1 MESVEPLAPQDPR
14 QIGAYRLLGRLGAGG
29 MGRVYLGRTAG
40 GRTVAVKL
48 VKPELA
54 AEEEFRARFRTEVR
68 AAARVGGKWTA
79 PVLDADTEAPVPWVA
94 TGYVA
99 GPTLQEV
106 VERYG
111 PLPPESLFTLAYGLA
126 SALRDVHAAG
136 LVHRDL
142 KPSNVLVTIEG
153 PRVIDFGIAR
163 ALDSL
168 SDGTVTR
175 TGIVVGSPSFMSPE
189 QIIGQ
194 DVSAASDV
202 FCLGGL
208 LAYAATG
215 RAPFGSS
222 SSGMHAVMF
231 RVVQED
237 PDLAGVTDPALHGLI
252 SGCLAKLPGNRHGTE
267 AIAGLTGPPD
277 PEAAWL
283 PAALTAD
290 LGRQAARL
298 LDTDTPPAGDRDT
311 SPLRTVPPADPTPPA
326 QSRLA
331 AGTGAGEVGAHGTPA
346 GAGAP
351 GDPGAE
357 RRVGGG
363 EAQNGVGGGSTG
375 AEWSHGPAADGA
387 GGYATGTGIP
397 HGPAGG
403 HAPGAEH
410 RGAGTDGPATDPD
423 SGAQRPVPGAG
434 TAGGAGAPAYPGP
447 GAERLGRGT
456 SESGH
461 AAGGPAENRDSG
473 ARRRVPGAG
482 TAGGAGSHATGA
494 ATAYGPGAS
503 PASGA
508 ADEAGAHAT
517 RAGGAVGG
525 GAWPRAAGSEDVTV
539 QRSAGGAGGAR
550 PQAAD
555 RGPGAEPRVSGRGG
569 DGENSRPGPTRPYE
583 TPAAYGSAAHPAA
596 DTTAPGPGNDAPPRR
611 RRTRAR
617 LLAAL
622 ALLVAA
628 GVAVPVALATQRDG
642 GAPAARGSDVPDEYV
657 GTWLGTQLNG
667 GEPTGTYRQFTIR
680 PGEKGEVVATSIVLS
695 GESQCT
701 SEGELTSTDKGLHLD
716 TEVVEA
722 APAGECTAVGG
733 HMLTYEDGTLLWRA
747 DNGRTAELTK
757 VEPRDR
763 RMPRE
768 LLGNW
773 QRPAGSGTQ
782 VMKVVQAAPGQI
794 AVHFTTR
801 TGDGDTCRAKA
812 DFVGVDQ
819 RDDRVLLGPSE
830 ITSVTGPDNPD
841 DPDGTGT
848 GETPDGLGDDSRTGK
863 LGGPCVPG
871 FPSAMQATA
880 DGSVLDRQFLGGE
893 QRTRH
898 YTRADGSPADPTQ

>member
-1 MESVEPLAPQDPR
+1 MESVEPLASQDPQ
-14 QIGAYRLLGRLGAGG
+14 QIGAYRLLGRLGSGG
-29 MGRVYLGRTAG
+29 MGRVFLGRTAG

-48 VKPELA
+48 VKQELA

-126 SALRDVHAAG
+126 CALRDVHAAG

-189 QIIGQ
+189 QIIGE

-202 FCLGGL
+202 FCMGGL

-231 RVVQED
+231 RVVQEE

-252 SGCLAKLPGNRHGTE
+252 SGCLAKLPADRHDTT
-267 AIAGLTGPPD
+267 ALAKLAGPPD

-290 LGRQAARL
+290 LGRQAVRL

-311 SPLRTVPPADPTPPA
+311 SPLRTVPPADPTPP
-326 QSRLA
+326 
-331 AGTGAGEVGAHGTPA
+331 TGGRPA
-346 GAGAP
+346 GAGGTA
-351 GDPGAE
+351 
-357 RRVGGG
+357 
-363 EAQNGVGGGSTG
+363 
-375 AEWSHGPAADGA
+375 GA
-387 GGYATGTGIP
+387 GGYAESAATDRQY
-397 HGPAGG
+397 
-403 HAPGAEH
+403 GARH
-410 RGAGTDGPATDPD
+410 LGRGAGTTN
-423 SGAQRPVPGAG
+423 GAG
-434 TAGGAGAPAYPGP
+434 GHP
-447 GAERLGRGT
+447 GAEAAYEPGT
-456 SESGH
+456 GTGAGGESGH
-461 AAGGPAENRDSG
+461 AAGGGAADPESG
-473 ARRRVPGAG
+473 AQRRGPGAG
-482 TAGGAGSHATGA
+482 TTDGAGRHA
-494 ATAYGPGAS
+494 PGA
-503 PASGA
+503 
-508 ADEAGAHAT
+508 ERH
-517 RAGGAVGG
+517 GGGG
-525 GAWPRAAGSEDVTV
+525 ETAGAWPRAAGSEDVTV
-539 QRSAGGAGGAR
+539 QRSAGGAAGAR
-550 PQAAD
+550 PRDAE
-555 RGPGAEPRVSGRGG
+555 RGPGAAPRVPGRRGG
-569 DGENSRPGPTRPYE
+569 GEDSGSDPRLRPNPTRPYE
-583 TPAAYGSAAHPAA
+583 TPAAYPTAAHGSAAHPAD
-596 DTTAPGPGNDAPPRR
+596 DTATGPAAPASGNGSGSGTGAPPRR
-611 RRTRAR
+611 RHPRRAR
-617 LLAAL
+617 LLTAL
-622 ALLVAA
+622 ALLVAV
-628 GVAVPVALATQRDG
+628 GVAVPVALATQRDDDG
-642 GAPAARGSDVPDEYV
+642 STARSSDVPHRYL
-657 GTWLGTQLNG
+657 GAWLGTQYRD
-667 GEPTGTYRQFTIR
+667 GEPTDTYRQFTIR
-680 PGEKGEVVATSIVLS
+680 PGEKGEIVATSIVLN
-695 GESQCT
+695 GQSQCT
-701 SEGELTSTDKGLHLD
+701 SEGELTGTGKGLHLD

-722 APAGECTAVGG
+722 APAGECSPVDG
-733 HMLTYEDGTLLWRA
+733 HVLTYDDGKLLWRA
-747 DNGRTAELTK
+747 AGGRTAELTK
-757 VEPRDR
+757 VEARDR

-768 LLGNW
+768 LLGRW

-782 VMKVVQAAPGQI
+782 VMQVVQAAPGQI
-794 AVHFTTR
+794 AVRFTTR
-801 TGDGDTCRAKA
+801 TGDGNTCQARA

-830 ITSVTGPDNPD
+830 ITSVAGPEDS
-841 DPDGTGT
+841 GT
-848 GETPDGLGDDSRTGK
+848 GETPDGLGDDSGEGR

-871 FPSAMQATA
+871 FSSAMQATA

-898 YTRADGSPADPTQ
+898 YTRADGSAADPTQ

>member
-29 MGRVYLGRTAG
+29 MGRVFLGRTAG

-54 AEEEFRARFRTEVR
+54 VEEEFRARFRTEVR
-68 AAARVGGKWTA
+68 AAARVGGTWTA

-231 RVVQED
+231 RVVQEE
-237 PDLAGVTDPALHGLI
+237 PDLAGVTDPVLHGLI
-252 SGCLAKLPGNRHGTE
+252 SGCLAKLPADRHDTE

-283 PAALTAD
+283 PAGLTAD
-290 LGRQAARL
+290 LGRQAVRL
-298 LDTDTPPAGDRDT
+298 LDTDTPAGDRDT
-311 SPLRTVPPADPTPPA
+311 SPLRTVPPATGTTGGGTGPRGGAGTGAPPDSGA
-326 QSRLA
+326 ERRVRGAEPKNGPDGHAPGQGHRG
-331 AGTGAGEVGAHGTPA
+331 AGTGAGHGPDGHAMPAAGAAAGRGHDAAHRDAGTGAANRPDDPAGDAETGGPHVRDGHATPA
-346 GAGAP
+346 GGAAVGRRHGAGHGADGYTAPAGVAPAGA
-351 GDPGAE
+351 
-357 RRVGGG
+357 
-363 EAQNGVGGGSTG
+363 
-375 AEWSHGPAADGA
+375 
-387 GGYATGTGIP
+387 
-397 HGPAGG
+397 
-403 HAPGAEH
+403 
-410 RGAGTDGPATDPD
+410 
-423 SGAQRPVPGAG
+423 
-434 TAGGAGAPAYPGP
+434 
-447 GAERLGRGT
+447 
-456 SESGH
+456 
-461 AAGGPAENRDSG
+461 
-473 ARRRVPGAG
+473 
-482 TAGGAGSHATGA
+482 
-494 ATAYGPGAS
+494 
-503 PASGA
+503 
-508 ADEAGAHAT
+508 
-517 RAGGAVGG
+517 
-525 GAWPRAAGSEDVTV
+525 EDVTV
-539 QRSAGGAGGAR
+539 RRSASGAR
-550 PQAAD
+550 PEGAE
-555 RGPGAEPRVSGRGG
+555 RGPGAEPRGSGRDG
-569 DGENSRPGPTRPYE
+569 DGDDSGSEPPRPGPTRPYE
-583 TPAAYGSAAHPAA
+583 TPAANADGSP
-596 DTTAPGPGNDAPPRR
+596 APPRR
-611 RRTRAR
+611 RRRRAR

-628 GVAVPVALATQRDG
+628 GVAVPVALATQRDD
-642 GAPAARGSDVPDEYV
+642 GAPAARSSDVPDEYL
-657 GTWLGTQLNG
+657 GAWLGTQLDD

-701 SEGELTSTDKGLHLD
+701 SEGELTSTSKGLHLD

-733 HMLTYEDGTLLWRA
+733 HVVTYEDGKLLWRA

-768 LLGNW
+768 LLGSW

-801 TGDGDTCRAKA
+801 TGDGDTCQAKA

-830 ITSVTGPDNPD
+830 ITSVTGPD
-841 DPDGTGT
+841 DP
-848 GETPDGLGDDSRTGK
+848 ETPDGLGDDSTSTGK

>member
-1 MESVEPLAPQDPR
+1 MESVEPLAPQDPQ
-14 QIGAYRLLGRLGAGG
+14 QIGAYRLLGRLGSGG

-54 AEEEFRARFRTEVR
+54 VEEEFRARFRTEVR
-68 AAARVGGKWTA
+68 AAARVGGRWTA

-189 QIIGQ
+189 QIIGE

-202 FCLGGL
+202 FCVGGL

-231 RVVQED
+231 RVVQEE

-252 SGCLAKLPGNRHGTE
+252 SGCLAKLPAERHDPDR
-267 AIAGLTGPPD
+267 IAGLAGPPA

-283 PAALTAD
+283 PAPLIAD
-290 LGRQAARL
+290 LGRQAVRL

-311 SPLRTVPPADPTPPA
+311 SPLRTVPPADPTP
-326 QSRLA
+326 
-331 AGTGAGEVGAHGTPA
+331 TPT
-346 GAGAP
+346 P
-351 GDPGAE
+351 TP
-357 RRVGGG
+357 
-363 EAQNGVGGGSTG
+363 T
-375 AEWSHGPAADGA
+375 
-387 GGYATGTGIP
+387 ATRTPTPTPTP
-397 HGPAGG
+397 H
-403 HAPGAEH
+403 
-410 RGAGTDGPATDPD
+410 RPAT
-423 SGAQRPVPGAG
+423 
-434 TAGGAGAPAYPGP
+434 
-447 GAERLGRGT
+447 
-456 SESGH
+456 
-461 AAGGPAENRDSG
+461 
-473 ARRRVPGAG
+473 
-482 TAGGAGSHATGA
+482 
-494 ATAYGPGAS
+494 
-503 PASGA
+503 
-508 ADEAGAHAT
+508 
-517 RAGGAVGG
+517 
-525 GAWPRAAGSEDVTV
+525 
-539 QRSAGGAGGAR
+539 
-550 PQAAD
+550 
-555 RGPGAEPRVSGRGG
+555 GAEPRVLDIAATNGSGHRTATAAGAGSEAVTARHSARPPAAERDPAATG
-569 DGENSRPGPTRPYE
+569 DDSDPRLPATRTRPYE
-583 TPAAYGSAAHPAA
+583 APPASYAPATEPPAGSAP
-596 DTTAPGPGNDAPPRR
+596 APPRR
-611 RRTRAR
+611 RPRRAR
-617 LLAAL
+617 LLAGL
-622 ALLVAA
+622 ALLVAI

-642 GAPAARGSDVPDEYV
+642 GGTAAPGSDVPTRFV
-657 GTWLGTQLNG
+657 GTWLGTQTRD

-680 PGEKGEVVATSIVLS
+680 PGQKGEVVATSIVLS

-701 SEGELTSTDKGLHLD
+701 SEARLRSADRGLRLD

-733 HMLTYEDGTLLWRA
+733 HTLTYADGALRWRA
-747 DNGRTAELTK
+747 ADGRTAELTK
-757 VEPRDR
+757 VESRDR

-768 LLGNW
+768 LLGSW

-782 VMKVVQAAPGQI
+782 VMRVVQAAPGQV

-801 TGDGDTCRAKA
+801 TGDGNTCRARA
-812 DFVGVDQ
+812 DFVGVDE

-830 ITSVTGPDNPD
+830 ITSVSGPESEGDPAAD
-841 DPDGTGT
+841 D
-848 GETPDGLGDDSRTGK
+848 LGDDSAAGAGR

>member
-1 MESVEPLAPQDPR
+1 MEPLAPQDPQ

-111 PLPPESLFTLAYGLA
+111 PLPPESLVTLAYGLA

-237 PDLAGVTDPALHGLI
+237 PDLEGVTDPALHGLI
-252 SGCLAKLPGNRHGTE
+252 SGCLAKLPGNRHDTE

-283 PAALTAD
+283 PAGLTAD
-290 LGRQAARL
+290 LGRQAVRL

-311 SPLRTVPPADPTPPA
+311 SPLRTVPPAAGTAGGGNGPRSTG
-326 QSRLA
+326 A
-331 AGTGAGEVGAHGTPA
+331 AGEPAGHGTPT

-351 GDPGAE
+351 PNSGAE
-357 RRVGGG
+357 RRVRGA
-363 EAQNGVGGGSTG
+363 EKKNGVGGGSTG
-375 AEWSHGPAADGA
+375 AEWPHLAA
-387 GGYATGTGIP
+387 
-397 HGPAGG
+397 
-403 HAPGAEH
+403 
-410 RGAGTDGPATDPD
+410 DPD
-423 SGAQRPVPGAG
+423 SGAQR
-434 TAGGAGAPAYPGP
+434 
-447 GAERLGRGT
+447 
-456 SESGH
+456 
-461 AAGGPAENRDSG
+461 
-473 ARRRVPGAG
+473 RVPGAG
-482 TAGGAGSHATGA
+482 AADGAGSHATGA
-494 ATAYGPGAS
+494 AVAYGPAAGHGPGAERRGRGAGES
-503 PASGA
+503 GHAAAEGPAADRESGTQRRFPGAGTTDGAGGPAPGAERPGTGA
-508 ADEAGAHAT
+508 ANEPGGHAT
-517 RAGGAVGG
+517 PAGGAAAA
-525 GAWPRAAGSEDVTV
+525 GAWPRAAGSEDATV
-539 QRSAGGAGGAR
+539 QRSAGGAAGAR

-555 RGPGAEPRVSGRGG
+555 RGPGSGPRVSGRGG
-569 DGENSRPGPTRPYE
+569 DGENSRTEPRLGPSSTRPYE
-583 TPAAYGSAAHPAA
+583 TPAAHGSAAHPAA
-596 DTTAPGPGNDAPPRR
+596 GSTATPAVPGPGAGAPPRR
-611 RRTRAR
+611 RRHRAR

-628 GVAVPVALATQRDG
+628 GVAVPVALATQRDD
-642 GAPAARGSDVPDEYV
+642 GAPAARSSDVPDEYL
-657 GTWLGTQLNG
+657 GAWLGTQLSD

-701 SEGELTSTDKGLHLD
+701 SKGELTSTDKGLHLD
-716 TEVVEA
+716 TEIVEA

-733 HMLTYEDGTLLWRA
+733 HVLRYEDGKLLWRA
-747 DNGRTAELTK
+747 DDGRTAELAK

-768 LLGNW
+768 LLGSW

-801 TGDGDTCRAKA
+801 TGDGDTCQAKA

-830 ITSVTGPDNPD
+830 ITSVTGPD
-841 DPDGTGT
+841 DPGT
-848 GETPDGLGDDSRTGK
+848 GETPDGLGDDSTSTGK

>member
-1 MESVEPLAPQDPR
+1 MESVEPLAPQDPQ
-14 QIGAYRLLGRLGAGG
+14 QIGAYRLLGRLGSGG

-68 AAARVGGKWTA
+68 AAARVGGEWTA

-189 QIIGQ
+189 QIIGE

-202 FCLGGL
+202 FCVGGL

-231 RVVQED
+231 RVVQEE

-252 SGCLAKLPGNRHGTE
+252 SGCLAKLPAERHGTE
-267 AIAGLTGPPD
+267 QLARLAGPPA

-283 PAALTAD
+283 PAPLIAE
-290 LGRQAARL
+290 LGRQAVRL

-311 SPLRTVPPADPTPPA
+311 SPLRTVPPADQEPPTWGG
-326 QSRLA
+326 A
-331 AGTGAGEVGAHGTPA
+331 APGAGAA
-346 GAGAP
+346 GAGAGFAGAGFAGAGFAGAGP
-351 GDPGAE
+351 NGDVAAGEPADQE
-357 RRVGGG
+357 RRVR
-363 EAQNGVGGGSTG
+363 G
-375 AEWSHGPAADGA
+375 AEATDGA
-387 GGYATGTGIP
+387 GVHATETDWAHGSAADRESGGQRRVSDAGTTNGAGSYAAGTAAA
-397 HGPAGG
+397 HGPTAG
-403 HAPGAEH
+403 HAPGAGT
-410 RGAGTDGPATDPD
+410 GAAGGPTHA
-423 SGAQRPVPGAG
+423 APGAG
-434 TAGGAGAPAYPGP
+434 AAAGRESGARHRAPDARMTDGAGSNSAGTAAAYGPTAGRAP
-447 GAERLGRGT
+447 GAER
-456 SESGH
+456 
-461 AAGGPAENRDSG
+461 
-473 ARRRVPGAG
+473 PGAG
-482 TAGGAGSHATGA
+482 GGAA
-494 ATAYGPGAS
+494 AAS
-503 PASGA
+503 A
-508 ADEAGAHAT
+508 
-517 RAGGAVGG
+517 
-525 GAWPRAAGSEDVTV
+525 GAWPRAAGSEDATA
-539 QRSAGGAGGAR
+539 RHTAAGA
-550 PQAAD
+550 PAAV

-569 DGENSRPGPTRPYE
+569 DGENSGSGPRLRTDPTRPYE
-583 TPAAYGSAAHPAA
+583 TSAAYGSATGPADDTPAA
-596 DTTAPGPGNDAPPRR
+596 ATAPPRR
-611 RRTRAR
+611 RPRRAR
-617 LLAAL
+617 LLAAV
-622 ALLVAA
+622 ALLVAV
-628 GVAVPVALATQRDG
+628 GVAVPVALAALRDDDT
-642 GAPAARGSDVPDEYV
+642 AAASGSDVPARYL
-657 GTWLGTQLNG
+657 GTWHGTQLHD
-667 GEPTGTYRQFTIR
+667 GEPTDTYRQFTIR
-680 PGEKGEVVATSIVLS
+680 PGRKGEVVATSIVLT
-695 GESQCT
+695 GKSQCT
-701 SEGELTSTDKGLHLD
+701 SEGKLTSAGKALRFD
-716 TEVVEA
+716 TAVVEA

-733 HMLTYEDGTLLWRA
+733 HTLTYADGALRWRA
-747 DNGRTAELTK
+747 ADGRTAELTE
-757 VEPRDR
+757 VEARDR
-763 RMPRE
+763 RVPRE
-768 LLGNW
+768 LLGRW

-782 VMKVVQAAPGQI
+782 VMRVVQAAPGQA

-801 TGDGDTCRAKA
+801 TDDGNTCQARA

-830 ITSVTGPDNPD
+830 ITSVAGPEDPADPEDPD
-841 DPDGTGT
+841 DPAA
-848 GETPDGLGDDSRTGK
+848 GEGR

-871 FPSAMQATA
+871 YSSAVQATA

>member
-68 AAARVGGKWTA
+68 AAARVGGTWTA

-252 SGCLAKLPGNRHGTE
+252 SGCLAKLPGDRHGTE

-311 SPLRTVPPADPTPPA
+311 SPLRTVPPADPAPPA

-331 AGTGAGEVGAHGTPA
+331 AGTGAREATGHETPA

-351 GDPGAE
+351 GNPGAE

-363 EAQNGVGGGSTG
+363 EAQNGAGGGSTG
-375 AEWSHGPAADGA
+375 AEWPHGPAADREPGAQHRVPGA
-387 GGYATGTGIP
+387 GTTDGARGFAPGAGIP
-397 HGPAGG
+397 HGPAGP

-410 RGAGTDGPATDPD
+410 RGAGTGAPATGPD
-423 SGAQRPVPGAG
+423 SGAQRPIPGAG
-434 TAGGAGAPAYPGP
+434 TASGAGGHAPGAPAYPGP

-461 AAGGPAENRDSG
+461 TAGGPAENRDSG
-473 ARRRVPGAG
+473 AQRRVPGAR
-482 TAGGAGSHATGA
+482 TTDGAGSHATGA
-494 ATAYGPGAS
+494 ATAYGPDTGPAPGAERLG
-503 PASGA
+503 AGA
-508 ADEAGAHAT
+508 ADEAGGHAT
-517 RAGGAVGG
+517 RAGGAVAG

-539 QRSAGGAGGAR
+539 QRSAGGVGGAR
-550 PQAAD
+550 PQAAE
-555 RGPGAEPRVSGRGG
+555 RGPGAEPRVPGRGG
-569 DGENSRPGPTRPYE
+569 
-583 TPAAYGSAAHPAA
+583 
-596 DTTAPGPGNDAPPRR
+596 
-611 RRTRAR
+611 
-617 LLAAL
+617 
-622 ALLVAA
+622 A
-628 GVAVPVALATQRDG
+628 GVAC
-642 GAPAARGSDVPDEYV
+642 
-657 GTWLGTQLNG
+657 
-667 GEPTGTYRQFTIR
+667 R
-680 PGEKGEVVATSIVLS
+680 P
-695 GESQCT
+695 
-701 SEGELTSTDKGLHLD
+701 
-716 TEVVEA
+716 
-722 APAGECTAVGG
+722 
-733 HMLTYEDGTLLWRA
+733 
-747 DNGRTAELTK
+747 
-757 VEPRDR
+757 
-763 RMPRE
+763 
-768 LLGNW
+768 
-773 QRPAGSGTQ
+773 
-782 VMKVVQAAPGQI
+782 
-794 AVHFTTR
+794 
-801 TGDGDTCRAKA
+801 
-812 DFVGVDQ
+812 
-819 RDDRVLLGPSE
+819 
-830 ITSVTGPDNPD
+830 
-841 DPDGTGT
+841 
-848 GETPDGLGDDSRTGK
+848 
-863 LGGPCVPG
+863 
-871 FPSAMQATA
+871 
-880 DGSVLDRQFLGGE
+880 
-893 QRTRH
+893 
-898 YTRADGSPADPTQ
+898 